1 MLHIAVTLHLFG
13 LDLLDRAH
21 TKLTSTPDRGSE
33 TIEKILWAVAVI
45 AIVAA
50 AVAAIRAFV
59 ASEAAKL

>member
-1 MLHIAVTLHLFG
+1 MLQLAVTLHL
-13 LDLLDRAH
+13 LRLSLMDRARS
-21 TKLTSTPDRGSE
+21 KLSTQSERGSE